1 MGQGINRLAVFCLN
15 MQKFKRFIPIK
26 KIDKDQRMVFGF
38 ASTPDLDS
46 DGEIIS
52 LEAMKNALPGYMEF
66 PTIREM
72 HQPKAIGTT
81 KTAEIIDDP
90 KMGKGMWI
98 GAKIVADDAWK
109 LVKEGVLTAFS
120 VAGHVIDKID
130 NVINAIDLVEISL
143 VDVPANK
150 AATIQVWK
158 RESNPDINKIATALA
173 ELTKDSRTVISL
185 SNLLMHL
192 RDIKFTFEMRKKSVV
207 PINRMIE
214 QTKKLIAKEAEEK
227 EPKPIKADTL
237 RIRKIADNLT
247 KIYLV
252 QKKRG

>member
-1 MGQGINRLAVFCLN
+1 MK
-15 MQKFKRFIPIK
+15 KFKRFIKIT
-26 KIDKDQRMVFGF
+26 KIDKEQRMVFGF

-52 LEAMKNALPGYMEF
+52 LEAMKNALPSYMEF

-90 KMGKGMWI
+90 EKGKGMWI

-109 LVKEGVLTAFS
+109 LVKEEVLTAFS
-120 VAGHVIDKID
+120 IAGHIVEKVE
-130 NVINAIDLVEISL
+130 NVIKEIDLVEISL

-158 RESNPDINKIATALA
+158 SKSNPEVEKIATALA
-173 ELTKDSRTVISL
+173 QLTKDANTVITL

-192 RDIKFTFEMRKKSVV
+192 NDIKFTFEIRKKSTA
-207 PINRMIE
+207 PIVRMIE
-214 QTKKLIAKEAEEK
+214 QTKKLIVKEAKEKESNPKDRASRVQSIAMSLGKLHLIQKGGGELHEEK
-227 EPKPIKADTL
+227 S
-237 RIRKIADNLT
+237 
-247 KIYLV
+247 
-252 QKKRG
+252 